1 MFREQLDSQEQT
13 RGDKIQIIE
22 SAIKSLLDT
31 MGEDTSREGL
41 LKTPH
46 RVAKMYVDEMFRGL
60 GADLKEVVNSAIFTG
75 DGCGM
80 VVVGSIPFYS
90 MCEHHLVPF
99 FGKAYVG
106 YIPEMKRVTGL
117 SKIAR
122 IVELSAKQPQVQEKM
137 SGMIAD
143 ALYDSDLKPEGVGV
157 VLVAEHLCMAMRG
170 IQKPGSRTITCDV
183 RGSFRNEP
191 ETRAEFL
198 SHVDRLDKLQ

>member
-1 MFREQLDSQEQT
+1 MFREQLDSREQT
-13 RGDKIQIIE
+13 REDKIQIIE

-60 GADLKEVVNSAIFTG
+60 GADLKQVVNSAIFTG

-143 ALYDSDLKPEGVGV
+143 ALYDSGLKPEGVGV

>member
-1 MFREQLDSQEQT
+1 
-13 RGDKIQIIE
+13 
-22 SAIKSLLDT
+22 

-60 GADLKEVVNSAIFTG
+60 GADLKGIINSAIFTG
-75 DGCGM
+75 DGGGM
-80 VVVGSIPFYS
+80 VVVGSIPFYT

-99 FGKAYVG
+99 YGKAYVG
-106 YIPEMKRVTGL
+106 YIPENKKVTGL

-122 IVELSAKQPQVQEKM
+122 VVELAAKQPQVQEKM
-137 SGMIAD
+137 GQMIAD
-143 ALYDSDLKPEGVGV
+143 ALYDSDLQPEGVGV

-170 IQKPGSRTITCDV
+170 IQKPGSKTITCDV

-198 SHVDRLDKLQ
+198 SHVDRID

>member
-1 MFREQLDSQEQT
+1 MLEREE
-13 RGDKIQIIE
+13 KIQVIE
-22 SAIKSLLDT
+22 ESIKTLLDT

-60 GADLKEVVNSAIFTG
+60 GADLKGIINSAIFTG
-75 DGCGM
+75 DGGGM
-80 VVVGSIPFYS
+80 VVVGSIPFYT

-99 FGKAYVG
+99 YGKAYVG
-106 YIPEMKRVTGL
+106 YIPENKKVTGL

-122 IVELSAKQPQVQEKM
+122 VVELAAKQPQVQEKM
-137 SGMIAD
+137 GQMIAD
-143 ALYDSDLKPEGVGV
+143 ALYDSDLQPEGVGV

-170 IQKPGSRTITCDV
+170 IQKPGSKTITCDV

-198 SHVDRLDKLQ
+198 SHVDRID